1 MYNMNEGKF
10 TTYFNENISLKL
22 VKQGLTTLLP
32 DIFEKLL
39 PYMGLVSVKPLCN
52 VPYI

>member
-10 TTYFNENISLKL
+10 TTYCNENISLKL
-22 VKQGLTTLLP
+22 VKEGIATLLP

-39 PYMGLVSVKPLCN
+39 PHMGIVSVKPFCN
-52 VPYI
+52 GPYI